1 MRCPAEG
8 EGRRAVC
15 AACGA
20 AIEEGG
26 AWRAVVEQPD
36 RTRAKGRSVC
46 MGLTLCGEC
55 AEAVVWAIEEALEEA
70 ERTR

>member
-1 MRCPAEG
+1 M
-8 EGRRAVC
+8 
-15 AACGA
+15 
-20 AIEEGG
+20 
-26 AWRAVVEQPD
+26 
-36 RTRAKGRSVC
+36 C

>member
-1 MRCPAEG
+1 MRGDEAPK
-8 EGRRAVC
+8 RRLDELGAD
-15 AACGA
+15 GA
-20 AIEEGG
+20 A
-26 AWRAVVEQPD
+26 REQ
-36 RTRAKGRSVC
+36 RSVC